1 MTHVQSLLLL
11 LAPEI
16 LAERAALGAQSGHPH
31 FPPASARDIRC
42 PEYKRIPD
50 SFSIENLTP
59 VTAGQENYA
68 ANWRA

>member
-31 FPPASARDIRC
+31 FPPASATDRRC
-42 PEYKRIPD
+42 PEYTGIPN
-50 SFSIENLTP
+50 SFSIGYLTP
-59 VTAGQENYA
+59 VTAGQESYA
-68 ANWRA
+68 AYRRA